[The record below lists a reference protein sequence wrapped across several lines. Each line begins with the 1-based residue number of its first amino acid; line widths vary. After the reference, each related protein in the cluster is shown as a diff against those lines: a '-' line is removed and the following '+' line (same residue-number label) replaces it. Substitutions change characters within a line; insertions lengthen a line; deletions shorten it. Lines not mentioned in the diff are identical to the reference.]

1 MLLILADGTSESSP
15 STPAWIAA
23 AGSSQQ
29 LRSQHHQQQ
38 PPMAASPASSSYQ
51 AGPGPSGGSS
61 CESPAAA
68 LAQAL
73 SAAAPGAGDPQV
85 MEELATQVCHVFL
98 RKPHLLKKLD
108 LQVTGMAAPP
118 AGDSKGGAGRLRRTS

>member
-1 MLLILADGTSESSP
+1 MLAEGETSELLP

-29 LRSQHHQQQ
+29 LRAQHQQQ
-38 PPMAASPASSSYQ
+38 QQPKAVSPASSSYQ

-61 CESPAAA
+61 SSELPA

-73 SAAAPGAGDPQV
+73 NAAAMGGGDPQV
-85 MEELATQVCHVFL
+85 MEELATQVCQVFL

-108 LQVTGMAAPP
+108 LQVTGMAASP
-118 AGDSKGGAGRLRRTS
+118 AGDSKGGAGRLRRTN